1 MRTIT
6 ILKLLDRME
15 ELLTKSL
22 RIPLTGWR
30 IIDEEKFFVMS
41 SKIRTSLPD
50 EIKQAIQIQA
60 EARKIK
66 EDAEKEGESI
76 KEQAI
81 SYAEKLVSNSEVTR
95 QANERAK
102 KILEEAQEEAKKVQE
117 GAEEKANEAQRS
129 SDEYALGVLKELQD
143 KLNQHLSTVGNY
155 LKQMEKN

>member
-1 MRTIT
+1 MRAIT

-15 ELLTKSL
+15 ELLTKSW

-41 SKIRTSLPD
+41 SKIRTTLPD
-50 EIKQAIQIQA
+50 EIKQAIQIQT

-66 EDAEKEGESI
+66 EDAEKEAESI

-95 QANERAK
+95 QAQERVK
-102 KILEEAQEEAKKVQE
+102 KMLEETEEKVKKVQE
-117 GAEEKANEAQRS
+117 EAEEKAKEVQRS
-129 SDEYALGVLKELQD
+129 SDEYALNVLKELQD
-143 KLNQHLSTVGNY
+143 KLNQHLSTVDNY
-155 LKQMEKN
+155 MKQMEKD